1 MMRNMNNDE
10 RIKAIQYEIERQI
23 KEILEK
29 YGNFSIY
36 TNCAI
41 IVGNKYRFDYKYN
54 QILIVYNN
62 NGISGMVNI
71 FAIEKI
77 DIWKAIKMRKAIK
90 LKDGSKTLIDTNKDE
105 FKFGF
110 TITTNDGIETI
121 MDVYTHTTRK
131 KKHIDYSVIS
141 SIMYTK
147 GNYERK
153 TEIEI
158 MGEW

>member
-1 MMRNMNNDE
+1 
-10 RIKAIQYEIERQI
+10 
-23 KEILEK
+23 
-29 YGNFSIY
+29 
-36 TNCAI
+36 
-41 IVGNKYRFDYKYN
+41 
-54 QILIVYNN
+54 
-62 NGISGMVNI
+62 
-71 FAIEKI
+71 
-77 DIWKAIKMRKAIK
+77 MRKVIK

-110 TITTNDGIETI
+110 TITTNYGITTI
-121 MDVYTHTTRK
+121 ADVYTHTTRK